1 MRGITHAVLTIRK
14 IELMKNIFITLALMF
29 VFTVANAQKFGYVD
43 TDYILM
49 HVPEYAEAQSE
60 LNKFSADWQAE
71 IETKYETVQRLQE
84 AYDAEKVLLTEEMK
98 KKREAEIQKRRQE
111 AMEMQKQKFGVG
123 GELFNKREELIKPI
137 QDQIYDAI
145 KDVANSK
152 GLMVIFDKAKQ
163 SNILYSNPKHDVSDN
178 VIKKMGLKP
187 GETIEAE
194 EAAGKDQG
202 KQNTNTNKDQGRSG
216 GAKTDRG
223 GNAPKK

>member
-1 MRGITHAVLTIRK
+1 
-14 IELMKNIFITLALMF
+14 MKNIFITLSLLL
-29 VFTVANAQKFGYVD
+29 VFTAANAQKFGYVD

-49 HVPEYAEAQSE
+49 HVPEYAEAQAE
-60 LNKFSADWQAE
+60 LNSFSADWQEE

-84 AYDAEKVLLTEEMK
+84 AFDAEKVLLTEEMK
-98 KKREAEIQKRRQE
+98 TKREEEIRKRRQE

-187 GETIEAE
+187 GETIES
-194 EAAGKDQG
+194 EAAGKDDKG
-202 KQNTNTNKDQGRSG
+202 GSKTGTNKDQGKTG

-223 GNAPKK
+223 GSAPKK